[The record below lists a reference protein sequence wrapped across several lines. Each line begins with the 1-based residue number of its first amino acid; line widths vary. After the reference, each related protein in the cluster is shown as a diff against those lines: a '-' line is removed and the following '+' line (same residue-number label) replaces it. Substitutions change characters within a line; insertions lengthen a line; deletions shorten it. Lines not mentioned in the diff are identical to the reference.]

1 MNKLKKE
8 KEIKIKEIC
17 YACGKTGHIKHN
29 CPLIKNSKN
38 LKSNSIVSK
47 EDLKKNNIKCTYCGS
62 SSHLICN
69 KKIDYYIE
77 DYDSDNV
84 LISDSSSENEEKEK
98 LKDEYDLYYENYIEK
113 QNQILKLL
121 KRKRVFLDLPNE
133 KIPITNFCYKCGG
146 RHKGINCMVYEN
158 KNNNNYI

>member
-1 MNKLKKE
+1 MNKINKE

-17 YACGKTGHIKHN
+17 YICGKKGHKNVN
-29 CPLIKNSKN
+29 CPLINNSKN
-38 LKSNSIVSK
+38 LKSNTIISK
-47 EDLKKNNIKCTYCGS
+47 DDLIKNNIKCTFCGS

-69 KKIDYYIE
+69 KKIDFYIE

-84 LISDSSSENEEKEK
+84 LISDSSENEENEK
-98 LKDEYDLYYENYIEK
+98 KKDEYDLYYQNYMEK
-113 QNQILKLL
+113 QNNILKLL
-121 KRKRVFLDLPNE
+121 KKKRVFLDLPNE

-146 RHKGINCMVYEN
+146 RHKGINCLVSQN